1 MFQKV
6 PLGNFLQNSLKGRG
20 ETKNK
25 EGQVGGHQNY
35 QGVRG
40 WHVKGEEGL
49 DTRDIPKW
57 KKKKRLVIITKEGLR
72 RSKNQR

>member
-20 ETKNK
+20 ETKNE
-25 EGQVGGHQNY
+25 EGQLGGHQNY
-35 QGVRG
+35 HGVRG
-40 WHVKGEEGL
+40 WHGNGEEGF

-57 KKKKRLVIITKEGLR
+57 GKKRPVIITKEGLR
-72 RSKNQR
+72 RRKNQR

>member
-49 DTRDIPKW
+49 DTRDIPK
-57 KKKKRLVIITKEGLR
+57 
-72 RSKNQR
+72 